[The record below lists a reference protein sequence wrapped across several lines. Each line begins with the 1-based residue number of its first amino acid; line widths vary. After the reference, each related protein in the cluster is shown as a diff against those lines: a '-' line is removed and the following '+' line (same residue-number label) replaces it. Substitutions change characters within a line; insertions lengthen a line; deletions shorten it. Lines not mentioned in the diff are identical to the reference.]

1 MRKTLEHRLEE
12 LSRKFGYAP
21 YKMSRFEE
29 YELYVR
35 NKDFLQS
42 DRVITFSGPDGRLLA
57 MKPDVTLS
65 IVKNAP
71 ETPGT
76 VRKVHY
82 RENVYRQDR
91 DAGNF
96 REILQAGIECVGD
109 VGAYEVAE
117 VVHLAAQ
124 ALASLGEGTILSL
137 SHVGLIRWA
146 LEKSGLPEA
155 SRKQALDCLGQKREQ
170 ELRSLCAEQGADA
183 APLLA
188 LLRARNIGE
197 LEPLADCGA
206 LRELREITALL
217 DEQQVRLDFSLGNDM
232 KYYSGLVFKG
242 YVRGVPASILQ
253 VIYNLISNAINYTGD
268 DKMIYISQTVNNG
281 VCRISVSDTGEGI
294 PEDKLPHI
302 WERYYRTGDFH
313 KRSVTGTGLGL
324 SIVKNALVLHASPFG
339 VSSTLGKGSTF
350 WFELPVYS
358 EEG

>member
-217 DEQQVRLDFSLGNDM
+217 DEKQVRLDFSLGNDM

-242 YVRGVPASILQ
+242 YVRGVPASVLSGGQ
-253 VIYNLISNAINYTGD
+253 YDRLLSHMGKKARAIGFAVYLDRLPEEDDGWDVDTLLLTGD
-268 DKMIYISQTVNNG
+268 
-281 VCRISVSDTGEGI
+281 
-294 PEDKLPHI
+294 
-302 WERYYRTGDFH
+302 
-313 KRSVTGTGLGL
+313 
-324 SIVKNALVLHASPFG
+324 ASPAE
-339 VSSTLGKGSTF
+339 VLAAAETLPGTVLAMKTEPAEQVWKRKAIVENGEVR
-350 WFELPVYS
+350 WLD
-358 EEG
+358 

>member
-1 MRKTLEHRLEE
+1 MRRTLENRLEA
-12 LSRKFGYAP
+12 LCRKFGYAP

-42 DRVITFSGPDGRLLA
+42 DRVITFSGADGRLLA

-71 ETPGT
+71 EAPGA

-91 DAGNF
+91 DDGNF

-117 VVHLAAQ
+117 VVQLAAKS
-124 ALASLGEGTILSL
+124 LAALGEGTILSL
-137 SHVGLIRWA
+137 SHVGLIRQA
-146 LEKSGLPEA
+146 LDASGLPRHA
-155 SRKQALDCLGQKREQ
+155 RKQALDCLGQKREQ
-170 ELRSLCAEQGADA
+170 ELRSLCTGQGADA

-188 LLRARNIGE
+188 LLRARTIGE
-197 LEPLADCGA
+197 LAELEGCEA
-206 LRELREITALL
+206 LEELRAITALL

-242 YVRGVPASILQ
+242 YVRGVPASVLSGGQ
-253 VIYNLISNAINYTGD
+253 YDRLLEHMGKNARAIGFAVYLDRLPEEDDGWDVDTLLLTGD
-268 DKMIYISQTVNNG
+268 
-281 VCRISVSDTGEGI
+281 
-294 PEDKLPHI
+294 
-302 WERYYRTGDFH
+302 
-313 KRSVTGTGLGL
+313 
-324 SIVKNALVLHASPFG
+324 ASPAQI
-339 VSSTLGKGSTF
+339 LAAA
-350 WFELPVYS
+350 ERLPGTVLAMKT
-358 EEG
+358 EPAEQVWKRKAILENGEVRWLD

>member
-206 LRELREITALL
+206 LEELREITALL
-217 DEQQVRLDFSLGNDM
+217 DEKQVRLDFSLGNDM

-242 YVRGVPASILQ
+242 YVRGVPASVLSGGQ
-253 VIYNLISNAINYTGD
+253 YDRLLSHMGKKARAIGFAVYLDRLPEEDDGWDVDTLLLTGD
-268 DKMIYISQTVNNG
+268 
-281 VCRISVSDTGEGI
+281 
-294 PEDKLPHI
+294 
-302 WERYYRTGDFH
+302 
-313 KRSVTGTGLGL
+313 
-324 SIVKNALVLHASPFG
+324 ASPAEI
-339 VSSTLGKGSTF
+339 LAAA
-350 WFELPVYS
+350 ERLPGTVLAMKT
-358 EEG
+358 EPAEQVWKRKAIVENGEVRWLD

>member
-217 DEQQVRLDFSLGNDM
+217 DEKQVRLDFSLGNDM

-242 YVRGVPASILQ
+242 YVRGVPASVLSGGQ
-253 VIYNLISNAINYTGD
+253 SDRLLSHMGKKARAIGFAVYLDRLPEEDDGWDVDTLLLTGD
-268 DKMIYISQTVNNG
+268 
-281 VCRISVSDTGEGI
+281 
-294 PEDKLPHI
+294 
-302 WERYYRTGDFH
+302 
-313 KRSVTGTGLGL
+313 
-324 SIVKNALVLHASPFG
+324 ASPA
-339 VSSTLGKGSTF
+339 VILAAA
-350 WFELPVYS
+350 ERLPGTVLAMKT
-358 EEG
+358 EPAEQVWKRKAIVENGEVRWLD

>member
-1 MRKTLEHRLEE
+1 MRKTLENRLEE

-117 VVHLAAQ
+117 VVQLAAKS
-124 ALASLGEGTILSL
+124 LAALGEGTILSL
-137 SHVGLIRWA
+137 SHVGLIRCC

-155 SRKQALDCLGQKREQ
+155 SRKQALECLGQKREQ
-170 ELRSLCAEQGADA
+170 ELRSLCAGQGADA

-188 LLRARNIGE
+188 LLRARTIGE
-197 LEPLADCGA
+197 LAELEGCEA
-206 LRELREITALL
+206 LEELREITALL

-242 YVRGVPASILQ
+242 YVRGVPASVLSGGQ
-253 VIYNLISNAINYTGD
+253 YDRLLSHMGKKARAIGFAVYLDRLPEED
-268 DKMIYISQTVNNG
+268 DGWDVDTLLL
-281 VCRISVSDTGEGI
+281 TGE
-294 PEDKLPHI
+294 
-302 WERYYRTGDFH
+302 
-313 KRSVTGTGLGL
+313 
-324 SIVKNALVLHASPFG
+324 ASPAEI
-339 VSSTLGKGSTF
+339 LAAA
-350 WFELPVYS
+350 ERLPGTVLAVKT
-358 EEG
+358 EPTEQVWKRKAILENGEVRWLD